1 MSESS
6 KRGAFEVLAAYQKS
20 HDRKTVEWLNS
31 ADIQASF
38 GLRCAVTEASHRSW
52 VDTNSDTLIW
62 AIVDPTGRHVGNVLL
77 KVTQRHRSGYFQIY
91 IGEPLARGQ
100 GLGDRA
106 LSATLT
112 KAFDELGLHRVWL
125 HTLPDNVAAAA
136 LYRKHGFVFE
146 GTERDALLWNG
157 TFISQHRWSILEHE
171 WTPSRSKGG
180 AR

>member
-6 KRGAFEVLAAYQKS
+6 TRGAFEVLVAYQKS

-38 GLRCAVTEASHRSW
+38 GLRRAVTEASHRSW
-52 VDTNSDTLIW
+52 IDTNGDTLIW

-91 IGEPLARGQ
+91 IGEPIARGQ

-106 LSATLT
+106 LSETLA
-112 KAFDELGLHRVWL
+112 KAFEELDLHRVWL
-125 HTLPDNVAAAA
+125 HTLPDNVVAAA

-146 GTERDALLWNG
+146 GTERDALFSEG
-157 TFISQHRWSILEHE
+157 TFTSQHRWSILEHE
-171 WTPSRSKGG
+171 WTIRRGKEG

>member
-6 KRGAFEVLAAYQKS
+6 TRGAFEVLVAYEKS

-38 GLRCAVTEASHRSW
+38 GLRRAVTEASHRSW

-62 AIVDPTGRHVGNVLL
+62 AIVDPAGRHVGNVLL

-91 IGEPLARGQ
+91 IGEPIARGQ

-112 KAFDELGLHRVWL
+112 KSFAELGLHRVWL

-146 GTERDALLWNG
+146 GTERDALLSEG

-171 WTPSRSKGG
+171 WTIRRGKEG
-180 AR
+180 AQ